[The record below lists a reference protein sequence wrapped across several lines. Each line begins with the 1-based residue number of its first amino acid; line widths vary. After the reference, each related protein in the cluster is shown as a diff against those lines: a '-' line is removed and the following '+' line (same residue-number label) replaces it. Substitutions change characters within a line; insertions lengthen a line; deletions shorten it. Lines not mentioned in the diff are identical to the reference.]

1 MDDKDK
7 EIYIRGRGAQ
17 SNPHNRFIKNTL
29 VTNLDDLATE
39 QEREEA
45 LLHNPKTKFLEVFPK
60 TLVNK
65 VESPDLRGMWSLNPY
80 QGCEH
85 GCIYCYARNSH
96 EFWDF
101 SAGKDFE
108 QNILVKKSAPA
119 LLRQYL
125 SNRKWTGEPMLLS
138 GNTDCYQPGER
149 QFRIT
154 RHLLEIFY
162 EYRHP
167 IGIITKNA
175 MIERDIGILSRL
187 AADNLVHVVLSLT
200 TLDEDLK
207 RIMEP
212 RTASAR
218 NVLRT
223 LRSLTEAGI
232 PVSINA
238 APMIP
243 AINGSELFDI
253 IRASAENGA
262 RSVNYTVVRLN
273 GAIGGIFE
281 DWVTKNFPDRANKVL
296 NRIKSMHG
304 GRVNDSEFGRRM
316 RGEGEW
322 AELIKKQYDVAM
334 AKFFPVIK
342 PFEYNRSLYPRYRDK
357 QLSLF

>member
-17 SNPHNRFIKNTL
+17 ANPHNRFFKNTV
-29 VTNLDDLATE
+29 VTNLDDLATDD
-39 QEREEA
+39 ERQEA
-45 LLHNPKTKFLEVFPK
+45 LLHNPKTKFMEVFPK

-65 VESPDLRGMWSLNPY
+65 VDSPDLKGMWSLNPY

-96 EFWDF
+96 EYWDF

-108 QNILVKKSAPA
+108 QNILVKKTAPL

-125 SNRKWTGEPMLLS
+125 SNPKWTGEPMLLS

-149 QFRIT
+149 QFKIT
-154 RHLLEIFY
+154 RQLLEIFY
-162 EYRHP
+162 EFRHP
-167 IGIITKNA
+167 IGIITKNNL
-175 MIERDIGILSRL
+175 IERDLDILQKL
-187 AADNLVHVVLSLT
+187 AADNLVHVVLSIT

-218 NVLRT
+218 NILRT
-223 LRSLTEAGI
+223 LRALSSAGI
-232 PVSINA
+232 PVSVNA

-243 AINGSELFDI
+243 AINDSGLFDI
-253 IRASAENGA
+253 IQACAENGA
-262 RSVNYTVVRLN
+262 RSVNYIVVRLN
-273 GAIGGIFE
+273 GQIGGIFE

-304 GRVNDSEFGRRM
+304 GKVNDSEFGRRM

-322 AELIKKQYDVAM
+322 AELIKKQYTVAM
-334 AKFFPVIK
+334 KKFFPVIK
-342 PFEYNRSLYPRYRDK
+342 PFEYNMALYKQYRDK
-357 QLSLF
+357 QYTLF

>member
-17 SNPHNRFIKNTL
+17 SNPHNKFIKHTV

-39 QEREEA
+39 EEREEA
-45 LLHNPKTKFLEVFPK
+45 LAHNPKTKFLEVFPK
-60 TLVNK
+60 TVVNK
-65 VESPDLRGMWSLNPY
+65 VDSPDLKGMYSLNPY

-96 EFWDF
+96 EYWDF

-108 QNILVKKSAPA
+108 QNIMVKKTAPK
-119 LLRQYL
+119 LLREYL
-125 SNRKWTGEPMLLS
+125 SNRKWTGESILLS

-154 RHLLEIFY
+154 RQLLEIFY

-167 IGIITKNA
+167 VAIITKNA
-175 MIERDIGILSRL
+175 MITRDVDILSRL

-223 LRSLTEAGI
+223 LRSLTDAGI

-243 AINGSELFDI
+243 AINDSGLTDI
-253 IRASAENGA
+253 IKASAEHGA
-262 RSVNYTVVRLN
+262 RTVNYIVVRLN

-296 NRIKSMHG
+296 NRIKAMHG
-304 GRVNDSEFGRRM
+304 GKVNDSQFGRRM

-322 AELIKKQYDVAM
+322 ADIINMQYHVAM
-334 AKFFPVIK
+334 KKYFPNPK
-342 PFEYNRSLYPRYRDK
+342 PFEYNMSLYPQYRDK
-357 QLSLF
+357 QFTLF

>member
-7 EIYIRGRGAQ
+7 EIYIKGRGAQ

-29 VTNLDDLATE
+29 IPNLDDLATE

-65 VESPDLRGMWSLNPY
+65 VVSPDLRGMWSLNPY

-154 RHLLEIFY
+154 RQLLEIFH

-175 MIERDIGILSRL
+175 MIERDIDILSRL
-187 AADNLVHVVLSLT
+187 AADHLVHVVLSLT

-243 AINGSELFDI
+243 AINDSELFDI

-281 DWVTKNFPDRANKVL
+281 DWVTKNFPDRAKKVL

-342 PFEYNRSLYPRYRDK
+342 PFEYNRSLYPQYRDK

>member
-1 MDDKDK
+1 M
-7 EIYIRGRGAQ
+7 
-17 SNPHNRFIKNTL
+17 
-29 VTNLDDLATE
+29 
-39 QEREEA
+39 
-45 LLHNPKTKFLEVFPK
+45 
-60 TLVNK
+60 
-65 VESPDLRGMWSLNPY
+65 
-80 QGCEH
+80 
-85 GCIYCYARNSH
+85 
-96 EFWDF
+96 
-101 SAGKDFE
+101 
-108 QNILVKKSAPA
+108 VKKTAPK
-119 LLRQYL
+119 LLREYL
-125 SNRKWTGEPMLLS
+125 SNRKWTGESILLS

-154 RHLLEIFY
+154 RQLLEIFY

-167 IGIITKNA
+167 VAIITKNA
-175 MIERDIGILSRL
+175 MITRDVDILSRL

-223 LRSLTEAGI
+223 LRSLTDAGI

-243 AINGSELFDI
+243 AINDSGLTDI
-253 IRASAENGA
+253 IKASAEHGA
-262 RSVNYTVVRLN
+262 RTVNYIVVRLK

-296 NRIKSMHG
+296 NRIKAMHG
-304 GRVNDSEFGRRM
+304 GKVNDSQFGRRM

-322 AELIKKQYDVAM
+322 ADIINMQYHVAM
-334 AKFFPVIK
+334 KKYFPNPK
-342 PFEYNRSLYPRYRDK
+342 PFEYNMSLYPQYRDK
-357 QLSLF
+357 QFTLF

>member
-1 MDDKDK
+1 MADNNNDL
-7 EIYIRGRGAQ
+7 YIRGRGAQ
-17 SNPHNRFIKNTL
+17 SNPHNRFIKNT
-29 VTNLDDLATE
+29 VETNLDDLATE

-85 GCIYCYARNSH
+85 GCVYCYARNSH

-108 QNILVKKSAPA
+108 QNILVKKSAPS

-154 RHLLEIFY
+154 RQLLEIFY

-175 MIERDIGILSRL
+175 MIERDIDILSKL

-218 NVLRT
+218 NALRT

-243 AINGSELFDI
+243 AINDSELFEI
-253 IRASAENGA
+253 IKASAENGA
-262 RSVNYTVVRLN
+262 RSVNYIVVRLN

-304 GRVNDSEFGRRM
+304 GKVNDTEFGRRM

-322 AELIKKQYDVAM
+322 AEIIKKQYDVAM
-334 AKFFPVIK
+334 TKFFPVIK
-342 PFEYNRSLYPRYRDK
+342 PFEYNRSLYPQYRDK